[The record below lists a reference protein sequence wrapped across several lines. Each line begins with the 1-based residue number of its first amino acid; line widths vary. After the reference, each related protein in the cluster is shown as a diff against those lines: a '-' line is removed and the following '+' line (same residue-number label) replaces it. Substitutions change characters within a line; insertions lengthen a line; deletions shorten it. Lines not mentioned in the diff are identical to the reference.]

1 MFKTI
6 KELFSANISDN
17 TVDEKQIQLAAA
29 TLMFELIRSDGDID
43 EQELESLDRIL
54 ENEFGLDSSERETLT
69 EQARQSAEDA
79 ISLQGFTRQICEH
92 WGNEKRLKLLEYLW
106 ILSLADNHID
116 RHERH
121 LVRKVAGLLYLNDNE
136 IILAQEKAKQRI
148 AH

>member
-43 EQELESLDRIL
+43 EQELKSLDTIL
-54 ENEFGLDSSERETLT
+54 ENEFGLDSSERDTLT

-106 ILSLADNHID
+106 VLSLADNHID